1 MGFGCGLVE
10 RKRKLAARQRSE
22 TKPFTSMEIDKYTLE
37 SIHRLI
43 EYVYD
48 DECKDWEASQTD
60 DHIFKDIQVIAG
72 WLDKV
77 R

>member
-1 MGFGCGLVE
+1 
-10 RKRKLAARQRSE
+10 
-22 TKPFTSMEIDKYTLE
+22 MEIDKYTLE